1 MRNTNTFL
9 TLFFVVSVAQ
19 LLSISMGWSEAIIV
33 SKTLI
38 MLSLIGYY
46 LGEVRKRNGHFL
58 RALFFCWA
66 GDILL
71 LKQADAEIFFMLGLA
86 AFLFGHLLYILAY
99 RELRWKD
106 GGLQRAQ
113 KLRVSFPVALVG
125 TTLILVL
132 LPYLG
137 SLKIPV
143 IGYAVVL
150 MGMVMAAFFRYGRT
164 SPDSFWLVA
173 AGAISFMISDSILAI
188 NKFHTAFSYAGP
200 LIMLTYILGQY
211 LIVRGIIRHSKVT
224 EANHSP
230 SS

>member
-9 TLFFVVSVAQ
+9 ILFFVVSVTH

-46 LGEVRKRNGHFL
+46 MGEVRKRNGHFL

-71 LKQADAEIFFMLGLA
+71 LKQADAEIFFMLGLL
-86 AFLFGHLLYILAY
+86 AFLFGHLLYILSY

-132 LPYLG
+132 LPYLD
-137 SLKIPV
+137 SLMIPV

-164 SPDSFWLVA
+164 GPDSFWLVA

-188 NKFHTAFSYAGP
+188 NKFHTAFAYAGP
-200 LIMLTYILGQY
+200 LTMLTYISGQY
-211 LIVRGIIRHSKVT
+211 LIVEGVIRHS
-224 EANHSP
+224 ANVNSAKI
-230 SS
+230 

>member
-9 TLFFVVSVAQ
+9 ILFFAVSVAQ
-19 LLSISMGWSEAIIV
+19 LLSISLGWPEVIIV

-46 LGEVRKRNGHFL
+46 MGAVRKRNGHFL

-66 GDILL
+66 GDVLL

-86 AFLFGHLLYILAY
+86 AFLLGHVLYILAY

-106 GGLQRAQ
+106 GGMRRAQ

-125 TTLILVL
+125 TSLILVL

-137 SLKIPV
+137 SLLIPV
-143 IGYAVVL
+143 IGYALVL
-150 MGMVMAAFFRYGRT
+150 MGMVMASFFRHGRT
-164 SPDSFWLVA
+164 SPDSFWLIAV
-173 AGAISFMISDSILAI
+173 GAIFFMISDSVLAL
-188 NKFHTAFSYAGP
+188 NKFYTTFEIAGP
-200 LIMLTYILGQY
+200 LIMSTYICGQY
-211 LIVRGIIRHSKVT
+211 LIVEGAIRHNRLT
-224 EANHSP
+224 ESNPAA
-230 SS
+230 